1 MLIHAL
7 WHHLIERFGKKK
19 NWHEGDLA
27 TRCLKHPRCFGL

>member
-7 WHHLIERFGKKK
+7 WHHLIERFGKK